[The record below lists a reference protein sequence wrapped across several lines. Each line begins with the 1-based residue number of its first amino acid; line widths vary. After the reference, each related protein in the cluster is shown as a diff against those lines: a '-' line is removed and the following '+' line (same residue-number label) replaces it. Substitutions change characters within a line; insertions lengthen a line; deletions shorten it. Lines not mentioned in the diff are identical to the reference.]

1 MNFKQFAENVTKA
14 KAGRPYCYHT
24 GLLMRT
30 RQARP
35 EVDKIAKV
43 AWALHMLDRVILT
56 QQRVS
61 EYSCDYLLTPLRPL
75 RERDIAEALA
85 LTPII

>member
-1 MNFKQFAENVTKA
+1 
-14 KAGRPYCYHT
+14 
-24 GLLMRT
+24 
-30 RQARP
+30 
-35 EVDKIAKV
+35 
-43 AWALHMLDRVILT
+43 VILT